1 MRSTAKTGRI
11 GAGILGC
18 LVLLLLNACI
28 GTVEHTVKLNDA
40 FTPHAN
46 TLVAVG
52 PVTNQSGHTFKV
64 SAEQMYGRIVEGS
77 PEQMLSDALTKTLRS
92 QKLLWSEGQ
101 GPKLVLDSTIVEYE
115 AGNAFQ
121 RWLLPGWGS
130 TVLTVRGDL
139 RDGEK
144 IVGSVDARRTVS
156 FGGLY
161 SVGAWATVFG
171 SIAEDIVGDLRT
183 KIPSRRSAEQQG
195 K

>member
-1 MRSTAKTGRI
+1 MRSTARTGHI

-18 LVLLLLNACI
+18 LVLLLLTAC
-28 GTVEHTVKLNDA
+28 GTVQHTVKLNDA
-40 FTPHAN
+40 FAPPAN

-52 PVTNQSGHTFKV
+52 PVTNQSGHKFEV
-64 SAEQMYGRIVEGS
+64 S

-92 QKLLWSEGQ
+92 EKLLWSEGQ
-101 GPKLVLDSTIVEYE
+101 GSKLVLDSTIVEYE
-115 AGNAFQ
+115 EGNAFK
-121 RWLLPGWGS
+121 RWLLSGWGS
-130 TVLTVRGDL
+130 TVLTVRGNL

-161 SVGAWATVFG
+161 TVGAWESVFG
-171 SIAEDIVGDLRT
+171 SIAEDIVSDLRT
-183 KIPSRRSAEQQG
+183 KIP